1 MEQAVVQTKIDD
13 RRASMASESSIRN
26 LVRKVKSK
34 EPEAFGT
41 LYDEY
46 VDQIFRYIYYK
57 VGNFAE
63 AQDLTGQSFLKAFEH
78 IDSYEVRDV
87 AFSSWLYRIA
97 HNLVVD
103 YFRRESKRESIPIED
118 HPPVPSNRGNPVETV
133 LADLDSEKLYTALGK
148 LTNNQREVIILKF
161 IDNLTNSQVAE
172 IMGISVGAVKSTQ
185 KRGLL
190 ALNRILSNSSGMEY
204 LER

>member
-1 MEQAVVQTKIDD
+1 MATDSAV
-13 RRASMASESSIRN
+13 RN
-26 LVRKVKSK
+26 LVKKAKSRD
-34 EPEAFGT
+34 PDAFGV

-63 AQDLTGQSFLKAFEH
+63 SQDLTGQTFLKAFEN

-103 YFRRESKRESIPIED
+103 YFRKESKRENVPID
-118 HPPVPSNRGNPVETV
+118 QQPPTPSNRGNPVDVVMAEM
-133 LADLDSEKLYTALGK
+133 DSERLYQAMQK
-148 LTNNQREVIILKF
+148 LTHNQREVLVLKF
-161 IDNLTNSQVAE
+161 IDNLSNNQVSE

-190 ALNRILSNSSGMEY
+190 SLNRILSNSAGTDY
-204 LER
+204 LERP

>member
-1 MEQAVVQTKIDD
+1 
-13 RRASMASESSIRN
+13 MAADTGIRN
-26 LVRKVKSK
+26 LVRKAKARD
-34 EPEAFGT
+34 PEAFGR

-46 VDQIFRYIYYK
+46 VDQIFRYVYYK
-57 VGNFAE
+57 VGNFADS
-63 AQDLTGQSFLKAFEH
+63 QDLTGQTFLKAFEN

-103 YFRRESKRESIPIED
+103 YFRRESKRESVPIDEQ
-118 HPPVPSNRGNPVETV
+118 PPAPSTRGNPVETV
-133 LADLDSEKLYTALGK
+133 MADLDSERLYRALHK
-148 LTNNQREVIILKF
+148 LTHNQREVIVLKF
-161 IDNLTNSQVAE
+161 IDNLSNTQVAE

-190 ALNRILSNSSGMEY
+190 SLNRILSNSSGTDL